1 MPIATILYFAQ
12 VRDRL
17 GCEQERLEL
26 PAATSSAA
34 ILAALGARHPQC
46 ATAFATCR
54 VAVDCRFVAGAV
66 TLTEDA
72 EIAVIPPVSGG

>member
-1 MPIATILYFAQ
+1 MPIATVLYFAQ

-26 PAATSSAA
+26 PATTTVAE
-34 ILAALGARHPQC
+34 ILATLGARYPQC
-46 ATAFATCR
+46 AAAFATCR
-54 VAVDCRFVAGAV
+54 IAVDCRFAAGAV
-66 TLTEDA
+66 ALDDES

>member
-26 PAATSSAA
+26 PAATTVAA
-34 ILAALGARHPQC
+34 ILTMLGARHPQC

-54 VAVDCRFVAGAV
+54 LAVDCRFAAGEV
-66 TLTEDA
+66 ELGEGA